1 MAADARTG
9 TCIDRGKAQ
18 VRAMRYDSEHKA
30 RTRDR
35 VLKAAAAALRAEGPD
50 RLGVA
55 DVMNR
60 AQPISR
66 LTPPTCA

>member
-1 MAADARTG
+1 
-9 TCIDRGKAQ
+9 
-18 VRAMRYDSEHKA
+18 MRYDSEHKA